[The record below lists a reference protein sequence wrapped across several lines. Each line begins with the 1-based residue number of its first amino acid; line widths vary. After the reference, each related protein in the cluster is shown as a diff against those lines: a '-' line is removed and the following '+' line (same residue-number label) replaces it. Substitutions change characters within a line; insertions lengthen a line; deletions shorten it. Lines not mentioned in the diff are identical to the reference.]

1 MQSIFDWLTGVL
13 AVLLCAAIIDMIIP
27 ESSMQKYVRLVAG
40 LVILTAIITPVFALL
55 TGVDFS
61 FSLENEQKTTVFQ
74 QKTDDHLKQMAEMES
89 LTANPYM
96 NQQLFADAE
105 LALQSYPSCD
115 VRSVEADIEDNE
127 LKHALLTVK
136 GTEESCPE
144 EKIIDLLSQKWN
156 IDAVRMN
163 MVIQKGGSGGE

>member
-1 MQSIFDWLTGVL
+1 MQSVFDWLTGVL
-13 AVLLCAAIIDMIIP
+13 AVLLCAAIMDMIIP
-27 ESSMQKYVRLVAG
+27 ESPMQKYVRLVAG

-61 FSLENEQKTTVFQ
+61 FLLENEQKTTVFQ
-74 QKTDDHLKQMAEMES
+74 QETDDHLKQLTEMEA

-96 NQQLFADAE
+96 NQQLLADAE
-105 LALQSYPSCD
+105 SALQLFPSCD
-115 VRSVEADIEDNE
+115 VRSVEADIEQSE
-127 LKHALLTVK
+127 LKHVLLTVK

-156 IDAVRMN
+156 IDAVRVN

>member
-1 MQSIFDWLTGVL
+1 MQSVFDWLTGVL
-13 AVLLCAAIIDMIIP
+13 AVLLCAAIMDMIIP

-40 LVILTAIITPVFALL
+40 LVILMAIITPVFALL
-55 TGVDFS
+55 TDVDFS

-74 QKTDDHLKQMAEMES
+74 QKTDDHLKQLAEMES
-89 LTANPYM
+89 LTVDPYM

-105 LALQSYPSCD
+105 LALQSYPSCH
-115 VRSVEADIEDNE
+115 VRSVEADIEHNE